1 MKVFQNLEL
10 TLGPIHMAW
19 HLLSHRIIQKML
31 VWDFILFFFFL
42 RLYNYDQKA

>member
-19 HLLSHRIIQKML
+19 HLLSRRIIQKML
-31 VWDFILFFFFL
+31 VWDFIFFFL